1 MGRKEPLSF
10 FCVSKFFSIKP
21 STHRHKHNS
30 IPTYTSNS
38 NPAALPEQQRIPQKQ
53 HRRALEL
60 HKRQQQQRL
69 RHERLGGGS
78 GGNLKQ
84 VHPTATAAAAA
95 AERAP
100 TSSATKKGLSKSAQ
114 KIGHG
119 RSVAK
124 GTITRSTGTKQG
136 SSSRAATMPPSNGTS
151 AESSPKQGGVSF
163 RRLRRGGGGGGGS
176 PHVDAGAA
184 NAEYDERRTAAS
196 ATNANGSSGNGSR
209 KARGGGTPRTDAS
222 TPASAKYS
230 EAKTPAGVRGR
241 GDLRSPGVRKT
252 PLAAGGGSTTVDVR
266 DQAAVAAAAAAAAA
280 QNQKNPVPDFITQT
294 DKYGNATTP
303 RSADAIAGARRQ
315 HPAGPEPHIHV
326 TADGR
331 AVDDAGRELHPHE
344 EEGAARASAGGSGGI
359 DVDPCDTLLESLR
372 MMCCCLLPE
381 DSSAAAASK
390 AVRGATSAHTTPL
403 SSPGGTATVTRDSP
417 AYYDKNGERTQY
429 STRES
434 QEQIL
439 YEDAATENQVK
450 LLPAHHPDDHG
461 KKCLVLDLD
470 ETLVHSS
477 FRAVPGADFVIPV
490 QIEDVV
496 HFVYVMKRPGVDEF
510 LVEMAKHY
518 EVVVYTASLNKYAD
532 PLLDLLDPHKTIRT
546 RLFRE
551 SCVYYEGNYVKD
563 LSLLDRDLTQSII
576 IDNSP
581 SSYIFHPENAIDCTS
596 FIDDP
601 KDRELDQI
609 GAFLKGIRAIDD
621 VRGVSNMWRDWPRL
635 RGVDGVIYEEDE
647 QDA

>member
-1 MGRKEPLSF
+1 M
-10 FCVSKFFSIKP
+10 
-21 STHRHKHNS
+21 
-30 IPTYTSNS
+30 
-38 NPAALPEQQRIPQKQ
+38 
-53 HRRALEL
+53 
-60 HKRQQQQRL
+60 
-69 RHERLGGGS
+69 
-78 GGNLKQ
+78 
-84 VHPTATAAAAA
+84 
-95 AERAP
+95 
-100 TSSATKKGLSKSAQ
+100 
-114 KIGHG
+114 
-119 RSVAK
+119 
-124 GTITRSTGTKQG
+124 
-136 SSSRAATMPPSNGTS
+136 
-151 AESSPKQGGVSF
+151 
-163 RRLRRGGGGGGGS
+163 
-176 PHVDAGAA
+176 
-184 NAEYDERRTAAS
+184 
-196 ATNANGSSGNGSR
+196 
-209 KARGGGTPRTDAS
+209 
-222 TPASAKYS
+222 
-230 EAKTPAGVRGR
+230 
-241 GDLRSPGVRKT
+241 
-252 PLAAGGGSTTVDVR
+252 
-266 DQAAVAAAAAAAAA
+266 
-280 QNQKNPVPDFITQT
+280 
-294 DKYGNATTP
+294 
-303 RSADAIAGARRQ
+303 
-315 HPAGPEPHIHV
+315 
-326 TADGR
+326 
-331 AVDDAGRELHPHE
+331 
-344 EEGAARASAGGSGGI
+344 
-359 DVDPCDTLLESLR
+359 
-372 MMCCCLLPE
+372 
-381 DSSAAAASK
+381 
-390 AVRGATSAHTTPL
+390 
-403 SSPGGTATVTRDSP
+403 ATVTRDSP

-450 LLPAHHPDDHG
+450 LLPAHHPDDLG

-621 VRGVSNMWRDWPRL
+621 APAGWPPSRGTRRRTTTRTESGRSTPPASRRSRSCTRTPRP
-635 RGVDGVIYEEDE
+635 RTR
-647 QDA
+647 

>member
-1 MGRKEPLSF
+1 
-10 FCVSKFFSIKP
+10 
-21 STHRHKHNS
+21 
-30 IPTYTSNS
+30 
-38 NPAALPEQQRIPQKQ
+38 
-53 HRRALEL
+53 
-60 HKRQQQQRL
+60 
-69 RHERLGGGS
+69 
-78 GGNLKQ
+78 LKKKK
-84 VHPTATAAAAA
+84 VHPAAAA
-95 AERAP
+95 AERRSAP
-100 TSSATKKGLSKSAQ
+100 AANKAATATKGLAKSGKSGRQQQQQPPPGHSHARADYDSCTVDTSHGVVPVFPNSQTGSGIGGQQQQKGRGVS
-114 KIGHG
+114 I
-119 RSVAK
+119 AK
-124 GTITRSTGTKQG
+124 GTVTNTKAKSSTRTKG
-136 SSSRAATMPPSNGTS
+136 KKVNMPPSNGGS
-151 AESSPKQGGVSF
+151 ADSPKQGNGGVSF
-163 RRLRRGGGGGGGS
+163 RRLRRGGG

-184 NAEYDERRTAAS
+184 NAEYDERHQRAS
-196 ATNANGSSGNGSR
+196 
-209 KARGGGTPRTDAS
+209 GTPRTDAS
-222 TPASAKYS
+222 TPAGASNSNKASASAPAYH

-241 GDLRSPGVRKT
+241 GDLRSPGVKKT
-252 PLAAGGGSTTVDVR
+252 PIAAGGGSTTVNVH
-266 DQAAVAAAAAAAAA
+266 DQAAIAAAAAAAAA
-280 QNQKNPVPDFITQT
+280 QNGQSVPVPDFITQT

-315 HPAGPEPHIHV
+315 HPTGPEPHIHV
-326 TADGR
+326 TADGK
-331 AVDDAGRELHPHE
+331 AVDDAGHELHPHE
-344 EEGAARASAGGSGGI
+344 IERRRAREDGGNGSGAAGKEGGGI
-359 DVDPCDTLLESLR
+359 DVDPCDALLESLR
-372 MMCCCLLPE
+372 MMCCCLVPE
-381 DSSAAAASK
+381 DSSAAAASR
-390 AVRGATSAHTTPL
+390 ALRGATSSHTSPL
-403 SSPGGTATVTRDSP
+403 GPGAGTVTVTRDSA

-439 YEDAATENQVK
+439 YEDAAAENQVK
-450 LLPAHHPDDHG
+450 LLPAHHPDDLG

-518 EVVVYTASLNKYAD
+518 EIVVYTASLNKYAD

-601 KDRELDQI
+601 NDRELDQI
-609 GAFLKGIRAIDD
+609 GAFLKGIRKIDD

-635 RGVDGVIYEEDE
+635 RGVDGVIHEE
-647 QDA
+647 